1 MRALAAALLAV
12 SVAAPATAAVFA
24 HAVAPNG
31 RVINLHDGTC
41 KDGSN
46 KADMA
51 EPDGAMLFT
60 GCWLMHPGIQGA
72 VWIKWDDGDETIAP
86 VKVFKRGARQ
96 TL

>member
-1 MRALAAALLAV
+1 VRAIIAAVLLATAP
-12 SVAAPATAAVFA
+12 VASAAVFA

-31 RVINLHDGTC
+31 RVINLRDGTC

-46 KADMA
+46 KADMS
-51 EPDGAMLFT
+51 EPSGEVVFT

-86 VKVFKRGARQ
+86 VKVFKRGPKQ

>member
-1 MRALAAALLAV
+1 MRALVAAVLLATAP
-12 SVAAPATAAVFA
+12 VASAAVFA

-31 RVINLHDGTC
+31 RVISLHDTTC
-41 KDGSN
+41 KEGSH

-60 GCWLMHPGIQGA
+60 GCWVMHPGIQGA

-96 TL
+96 SL